1 MAPVSIVEE
10 VEEDCEEEADKP
22 DPPLIERTG
31 LVDLEEEAR
40 APGAL
45 DERAE
50 TPAEL
55 DKLDRCDP
63 VIPLVEEAESVVTEV
78 VALFEAVLP
87 EVEVGLEAVPVD
99 DEEFWR

>member
-1 MAPVSIVEE
+1 MA
-10 VEEDCEEEADKP
+10 DNP
-22 DPPLIERTG
+22 DAPLVERTE
-31 LVDLEEEAR
+31 LVDLDEEAS

-45 DERAE
+45 DDRTE

-63 VIPLVEEAESVVTEV
+63 AIPLVEEAESVVTEV
-78 VALFEAVLP
+78 LALFEAVRP
-87 EVEVGLEAVPVD
+87 EVEVELEAPPVD

>member
-1 MAPVSIVEE
+1 LAPVSIVEE
-10 VEEDCEEEADKP
+10 VEEDCEEEVDKP
-22 DPPLIERTG
+22 DAPLAERTG

-45 DERAE
+45 DDKAE

-55 DKLDRCDP
+55 DMLDRCDP
-63 VIPLVEEAESVVTEV
+63 AIPLVEEAESVVTEV

-87 EVEVGLEAVPVD
+87 EVEVGLGAVPVD

>member
-1 MAPVSIVEE
+1 MA
-10 VEEDCEEEADKP
+10 DNP
-22 DPPLIERTG
+22 DAPLVERTE
-31 LVDLEEEAR
+31 LVDLDEEAS

-45 DERAE
+45 DDRTE

-63 VIPLVEEAESVVTEV
+63 AIPLVEEAESVVTEV
-78 VALFEAVLP
+78 LALFEAVRP
-87 EVEVGLEAVPVD
+87 EVEDGLEGAPVD

>member
-1 MAPVSIVEE
+1 MA
-10 VEEDCEEEADKP
+10 DNP
-22 DPPLIERTG
+22 DAPLVDSTE
-31 LVDLEEEAR
+31 LVDLDEAAS

-45 DERAE
+45 DDRTE

-63 VIPLVEEAESVVTEV
+63 AIPLVEEAESVVTEV
-78 VALFEAVLP
+78 LALFEAVRP
-87 EVEVGLEAVPVD
+87 EVEVGLEGAPVD